1 MKIHKIN
8 PWNFLEVSSRGAA
21 SESVTATSGGSLRGA
36 VRVIDVDQDSRRT
49 AGTWKY

>member
-21 SESVTATSGGSLRGA
+21 SESVAATSDDPDL
-36 VRVIDVDQDSRRT
+36 T
-49 AGTWKY
+49 AAAMAAA